1 MLRNVI
7 YITCH
12 FFLRASSSM
21 EDLFILISALES
33 LKKDLGF
40 FFGGGFFFLFLKE
53 DFFSFF

>member
-40 FFGGGFFFLFLKE
+40 FLGEGF
-53 DFFSFF
+53 FFSFFEGGIF